1 MKIPNRIGMRPLFM
15 HSSIIFPLF
24 DLIAVAFVWSSKELY
39 RRAVERLHKRIW
51 KMFQRNALNN
61 IKFHTQLLSTSNTE
75 KRRRCTEEMV
85 IIILVFRKRHK
96 KTAHNGYKKNYCHFS
111 RMMKPIHSIWV
122 CRKPEE
128 LIFCPSFFH
137 SHSGCYFRHRKF
149 LENKIYFCLTD
160 AQVSPSA
167 VPRSSST

>member
-1 MKIPNRIGMRPLFM
+1 MHSLLWYMTSRNETINFFKIMKIPNRIGMRPLFM

-96 KTAHNGYKKNYCHFS
+96 KRHIMDIRRTIVISRGWWNLYTAFECVESQKN
-111 RMMKPIHSIWV
+111 
-122 CRKPEE
+122 
-128 LIFCPSFFH
+128 
-137 SHSGCYFRHRKF
+137 
-149 LENKIYFCLTD
+149 
-160 AQVSPSA
+160 
-167 VPRSSST
+167 